1 MKEAARELCNV
12 AALLFQ
18 KGLVSGADGNISIR
32 LSRDTMLVTPSG
44 TGKGM
49 LTEEMLLVQNFDGTV
64 IKGTGKPTR
73 EAAMHSSI
81 YQRRPDMAAI
91 IHTHPPAATAFA
103 ICGQTLPDDCLV
115 EVGAVLGTMGMVPYA
130 PAGSA
135 KLAENV
141 GLQASE
147 HDIIFLKNH
156 GIITCAKDI
165 NKAFLLMDSLEN
177 AARTLLYARVL
188 GKIQPFK

>member
-32 LSRDTMLVTPSG
+32 LSEETMLVTPSG

-49 LTEEMLLVQNFDGTV
+49 LTEDMLLVQDFEGTV

-73 EAAMHSSI
+73 EAVMHSRI
-81 YQRRPDMAAI
+81 YQKRPDIAAI

-103 ICGQTLPDDCLV
+103 LCGKVLPEDCLV

-130 PAGSA
+130 PAGSVE
-135 KLAENV
+135 LAENV
-141 GLQASE
+141 GAQAGE

-156 GIITCAKDI
+156 GIITCATDI
-165 NKAFLLMDSLEN
+165 NKAFLLMDALEN
-177 AARTLLYARVL
+177 AAKTLLYARVL
-188 GKIQPFK
+188 GEIQPFK